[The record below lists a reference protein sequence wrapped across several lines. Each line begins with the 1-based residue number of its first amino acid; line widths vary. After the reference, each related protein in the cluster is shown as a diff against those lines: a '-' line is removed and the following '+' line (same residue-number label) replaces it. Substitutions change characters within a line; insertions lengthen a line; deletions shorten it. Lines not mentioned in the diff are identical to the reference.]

1 GVDID
6 LRISQHAADTSL
18 HITRDYRDAM
28 DNSLVHPSAT
38 NPFVTE
44 ESLNDA
50 MTGSAK
56 PGVQTLE
63 DLAAIPPDQ
72 RADKDTRLVEDEGK
86 IYRFDAD
93 ADHGDV
99 KPLEGP
105 GWWIA
110 VAAATQNHN
119 NLSNLQGGSAT
130 ERYHLTK
137 AERDSLV
144 AHLADTNNPHQV
156 TPEQIGAE
164 TPSGAQAKVDAHAS
178 RTDNPHRV
186 TAAQVGAYPVGS
198 KVADSDKLDGQD
210 GSYYA
215 SQASVDAVA
224 SEVASVSAMVTSVS
238 SALNTHK
245 SSGDHDSRYYTK
257 SQLNTSGGGG
267 QVHWNNITNKP
278 SFPSSPVPVSQLKKA
293 QGSYSASDRNENFAV
308 HQYAFGSPYL
318 SSDTRRWLHRP
329 WPGAPVINPIVPI
342 VGVLDTENAQ
352 TITWDYLTASGHPR
366 VWAEVD
372 ERGEIVTMWEAED
385 PADADLPD
393 LLPVEGS
400 KDAEG
405 NPVSDRLVLPL
416 LMPDECAVSTVVDRL
431 LTATRAQ
438 RLTESRLAAQVDPVI
453 IHSAMCDEQFQERGL
468 EIPDDIRAVFTDIS
482 DHDRRYWY
490 LQLWL
495 RQASRLLHDHRSSTL
510 IPLYKEMFRVDRR
523 TGRLVLQIGRAH
535 V

>member
-1 GVDID
+1 MSCLQKARRTQHFPDPRLEHQIDELVRAINAAVEALEQIGVDID

-63 DLAAIPPDQ
+63 DLAAIAPAQ
-72 RADKDTRLVEDEGK
+72 RAEKDTGLVEDEGK
-86 IYRFDAD
+86 IYRVAAD

-215 SQASVDAVA
+215 SKASVDAVA
-224 SEVASVSAMVTSVS
+224 SEV
-238 SALNTHK
+238 
-245 SSGDHDSRYYTK
+245 
-257 SQLNTSGGGG
+257 
-267 QVHWNNITNKP
+267 
-278 SFPSSPVPVSQLKKA
+278 
-293 QGSYSASDRNENFAV
+293 
-308 HQYAFGSPYL
+308 
-318 SSDTRRWLHRP
+318 
-329 WPGAPVINPIVPI
+329 
-342 VGVLDTENAQ
+342 
-352 TITWDYLTASGHPR
+352 
-366 VWAEVD
+366 
-372 ERGEIVTMWEAED
+372 
-385 PADADLPD
+385 
-393 LLPVEGS
+393 
-400 KDAEG
+400 
-405 NPVSDRLVLPL
+405 
-416 LMPDECAVSTVVDRL
+416 
-431 LTATRAQ
+431 
-438 RLTESRLAAQVDPVI
+438 
-453 IHSAMCDEQFQERGL
+453 
-468 EIPDDIRAVFTDIS
+468 
-482 DHDRRYWY
+482 
-490 LQLWL
+490 
-495 RQASRLLHDHRSSTL
+495 
-510 IPLYKEMFRVDRR
+510 
-523 TGRLVLQIGRAH
+523 
-535 V
+535 

>member
-1 GVDID
+1 
-6 LRISQHAADTSL
+6 

-215 SQASVDAVA
+215 SKASVDAVA

-245 SSGDHDSRYYTK
+245 SSGDHDGRYYTK

-267 QVHWNNITNKP
+267 QVHWNNITSKP
-278 SFPSSPVPVSQLKKA
+278 SIPSVPVPVTQLKVA
-293 QGSYSASDRNENFAV
+293 QGTMSSVPSIFAV
-308 HQYAFGSPYL
+308 HQYAFASPLRGSRTAGDARSVGIVLGAQNYNQ
-318 SSDTRRWLHRP
+318 SSTRQWAGVMLENTAHVWADYP
-329 WPGAPVINPIVPI
+329 IKLESNSPPVSV
-342 VGVLDTENAQ
+342 
-352 TITWDYLTASGHPR
+352 TWDYLTASGHPR
-366 VWAEVD
+366 IW
-372 ERGEIVTMWEAED
+372 
-385 PADADLPD
+385 
-393 LLPVEGS
+393 
-400 KDAEG
+400 
-405 NPVSDRLVLPL
+405 
-416 LMPDECAVSTVVDRL
+416 
-431 LTATRAQ
+431 
-438 RLTESRLAAQVDPVI
+438 
-453 IHSAMCDEQFQERGL
+453 
-468 EIPDDIRAVFTDIS
+468 
-482 DHDRRYWY
+482 
-490 LQLWL
+490 
-495 RQASRLLHDHRSSTL
+495 
-510 IPLYKEMFRVDRR
+510 
-523 TGRLVLQIGRAH
+523 
-535 V
+535 